1 MNEKTVRWKQRF
13 QNFEKA
19 FQQLTEA
26 VERFS
31 ELTDLEKEGMIQ
43 RFEFTFELSWKTL
56 KDFLESQNV
65 EAKFPRD
72 VIKEAFH
79 YEIIENGE
87 VWLEMLEIRN
97 LMSHTYDEETFKRT
111 ANEIFNRFYI
121 EISRLYQYLK
131 EKSA

>member
-1 MNEKTVRWKQRF
+1 MNDKTVRWKQRF

-26 VERFS
+26 VERFD

-43 RFEFTFELSWKTL
+43 QFEFTFELSWKTL
-56 KDFLESQNV
+56 KDYLESQNV
-65 EAKFPRD
+65 EVKFPRD

-87 VWLEMLEIRN
+87 AWLEMLEIRN
-97 LMSHTYDEETFKRT
+97 LLSHTYDEETFKLT
-111 ANEIFNRFYI
+111 ANDISIRFYF
-121 EISRLYQYLK
+121 EINKLYQYLK
-131 EKSA
+131 GKSA

>member
-1 MNEKTVRWKQRF
+1 MNDKNIRWKQRF

-19 FQQLTEA
+19 FTQLTEA

-31 ELTDLEKEGMIQ
+31 ELTDLEKKGMVQ

-65 EAKFPRD
+65 EANFPRD

-87 VWLEMLEIRN
+87 VWLEMQEMRN
-97 LMSHTYDEETFKRT
+97 LMSHTYDEEIFNRSV
-111 ANEIFNRFYI
+111 NEIFYRFYN
-121 EISRLYQYLK
+121 EISKLYHYLK
-131 EKSA
+131 EKSI

>member
-13 QNFEKA
+13 RNFEKA

-26 VERFS
+26 VERFD

-56 KDFLESQNV
+56 KDYLESQNV

-87 VWLEMLEIRN
+87 AWLEMLEMRN
-97 LMSHTYDEETFKRT
+97 LLSHMYDEETFKRT
-111 ANEIFNRFYI
+111 ANDISIRFYF
-121 EISRLYQYLK
+121 EINKLYQHLK